1 MRKIRTGIFET
12 NSSSVHCICI
22 ANDGDNIF
30 VTPKVLSC
38 ITKEFGWDHE
48 TYFDTEDKADYLLTM
63 IYTSEHLSEYLEKF
77 RSILHKH
84 GIELGERK
92 TDWYYIDH
100 NSEWDN
106 TLDEL
111 LNNEELLMNFLFNP
125 DSYVETAND
134 NDNCIYELYR
144 DIGEAERY
152 GYTVYVKGI

>member
-22 ANDGDNIF
+22 VNSGDNIF
-30 VTPKVLSC
+30 PTNKVLIC
-38 ITKEFGWDHE
+38 IPGEFGWEHE

-63 IYTSEHLSEYLEKF
+63 IYTSEHPSEYLEKF

-84 GIELGERK
+84 GIELGERR

-100 NSEWDN
+100 SSQWGDTVN
-106 TLDEL
+106 EL

-125 DSYVETAND
+125 DSYVETTND
-134 NDNCIYELYR
+134 NGGSVDELYKHA
-144 DIGEAERY
+144 EQAERD
-152 GYTVYVKGI
+152 GSTVFVKGN

>member
-22 ANDGDNIF
+22 VNSGDNIF
-30 VTPKVLSC
+30 LTNKVLSC
-38 ITKEFGWDHE
+38 ITEKFGWEHE

-63 IYTSEHLSEYLEKF
+63 IYTSEHPSEYLEKF

-100 NSEWDN
+100 SSEWGD
-106 TLDEL
+106 TLNEL

-134 NDNCIYELYR
+134 NDDCLYELYR
-144 DIGEAERY
+144 DIGEAKRY
-152 GYTVYVKGI
+152 RYTVFVKGN

>member
-38 ITKEFGWDHE
+38 ITEEFGWDHE

-63 IYTSEHLSEYLEKF
+63 IYTSEHPSEYLEKF

-100 NSEWDN
+100 SSEWGD
-106 TLDEL
+106 TLNEL

-134 NDNCIYELYR
+134 NDDCLYELYR
-144 DIGEAERY
+144 DTGEATRY
-152 GYTVYVKGI
+152 GYTVFVKGN